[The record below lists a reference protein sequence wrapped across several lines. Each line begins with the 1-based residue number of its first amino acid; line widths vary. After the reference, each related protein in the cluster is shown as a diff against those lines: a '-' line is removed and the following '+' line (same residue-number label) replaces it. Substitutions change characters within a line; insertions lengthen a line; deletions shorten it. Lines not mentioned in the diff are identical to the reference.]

1 MVTLASPTI
10 SQPVGEKRVVFYH
23 LNWQS
28 YQQILQALGESR
40 SARLTYDRGILE
52 ITMPLE
58 DHEFA
63 AELIGRFIYF
73 LVSELGERIKSMRS
87 TTIEREDLNRSPE
100 PDNAFYIKN
109 QPQVAGRTV
118 NFQEDPPPDLVLEVD
133 ITHTDIDKLS
143 LYAALGVPEFWRFN
157 GREWRIYQLQEGSYE
172 EREVSPTFPFV
183 PKDKLYEFLILA
195 RQDEIEAEQVLRN
208 WVKEQIRDNP

>member
-10 SQPVGEKRVVFYH
+10 SPPVGEKAGGLLPPQLAVVPSKFCRPWA
-23 LNWQS
+23 NP
-28 YQQILQALGESR
+28 
-40 SARLTYDRGILE
+40 ARLASPTTGAILE

-73 LVSELGERIKSMRS
+73 LGRRKLGQRIKSMRS

-118 NFQEDPPPDLVLEVD
+118 NFQEESPAGSGGGSGYHPLP
-133 ITHTDIDKLS
+133 TSTNS
-143 LYAALGVPEFWRFN
+143 AFNAALG
-157 GREWRIYQLQEGSYE
+157 G
-172 EREVSPTFPFV
+172 
-183 PKDKLYEFLILA
+183 A
-195 RQDEIEAEQVLRN
+195 
-208 WVKEQIRDNP
+208 

>member
-1 MVTLASPTI
+1 MVATANITTP
-10 SQPVGEKRVVFYH
+10 QPVGEKRVAFHH
-23 LNWQS
+23 LNWQA

-40 SARLTYDRGILE
+40 SARLTYDQGILE

-73 LVSELGERIKSMRS
+73 LVSELGQKIKSMRS

-100 PDNAFYIKN
+100 PDNAFYIQN

-118 NFQEDPPPDLVLEVD
+118 NFQDDPPPDLVVEVD
-133 ITHTDIDKLS
+133 ITCTDIDKLG
-143 LYAALGVPEFWRFN
+143 LYAALDVPEFWRFN
-157 GREWRIYQLQEGSYE
+157 GKAWRIYQLQEGSY
-172 EREVSPTFPFV
+172 RECDTSPTFPFV
-183 PKDKLYEFLILA
+183 PKDKLYEFLTLA
-195 RQDEIEAEQVLRN
+195 RQDEIQAEQAFQT
-208 WVKEQIRDNP
+208 WIKEQIRSDR